1 MRRLL
6 LLVPAVFA
14 FTAAPSGAAPQS
26 VSVADGCGPGPFFFC
41 YSPQMLTVS
50 PGDRVTWTNNSLT
63 PIGHTVTRCTPS
75 ACGGVGGG
83 TGTDK
88 WPDSGTFHQGQ
99 TYSHTFTG
107 PGTYVYYCTLHGYAQ
122 MHGTITVSGSAPPA
136 PPTPS
141 PVISKLKLKKSGHR
155 RETVAFTLSVP
166 ATVKLVVG
174 RAGKTYRHKTI
185 SGKAGH
191 NSTSF
196 GIGGLKKGRYTV
208 TASPSGGKVARA
220 SFKV

>member
-1 MRRLL
+1 MRRVLL
-6 LLVPAVFA
+6 LLPAVFA
-14 FTAAPSGAAPQS
+14 FTAAPSTAAQQS
-26 VSVADGCGPGPFFFC
+26 VSVGDGCGPGPFFFC
-41 YSPQMLTVS
+41 YSPQTLTVN

-88 WPDSGTFHQGQ
+88 WPDSGTFHQGE
-99 TYSHTFTG
+99 TYSRTFTG
-107 PGTYVYYCTLHGYAQ
+107 SGTYVYYCTIHGYAQ
-122 MHGTITVSGSAPPA
+122 MHGTITVTGSSPP
-136 PPTPS
+136 PPPMPS
-141 PVISKLKLKKSGHR
+141 AVVSKLRLKPGHR
-155 RETVAFTLSVP
+155 RESVSFTLSAP
-166 ATVKLVVG
+166 ATVRVVVS
-174 RAGKTYRHKTI
+174 RAGKTFRRKTI

-196 GIGGLKKGRYTV
+196 GIRGLKKGRYTV
-208 TASPSGGKVARA
+208 TVTPSGGKAGRA

>member
-1 MRRLL
+1 M
-6 LLVPAVFA
+6 
-14 FTAAPSGAAPQS
+14 
-26 VSVADGCGPGPFFFC
+26 SVADGCGPSPFFFC
-41 YSPQMLTVS
+41 YTPQTLTVS

-83 TGTDK
+83 NGTDR

-107 PGTYVYYCTLHGYAQ
+107 PGSYVYYCTIHGYAQ
-122 MHGTITVSGSAPPA
+122 MHGTITVSGSAPP
-136 PPTPS
+136 PPPS
-141 PVISKLKLKKSGHR
+141 TSAVVSKLRLKPGHR
-155 RETVAFTLSVP
+155 RESVSFALSAA
-166 ATVKLVVG
+166 ATVRVIVS
-174 RAGKTYRHKTI
+174 RAGKTYRRKTI
-185 SGKAGH
+185 SGKTGR

-196 GIGGLKKGRYTV
+196 GISGLKKGRYTV
-208 TASPSGGKVARA
+208 TVTPSGGKPVRA